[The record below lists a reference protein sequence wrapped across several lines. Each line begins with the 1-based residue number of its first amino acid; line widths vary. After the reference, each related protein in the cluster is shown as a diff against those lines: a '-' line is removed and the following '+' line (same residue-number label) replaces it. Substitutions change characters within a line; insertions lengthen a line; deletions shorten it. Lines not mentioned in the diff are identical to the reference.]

1 MSAIQKDYYSVLGV
15 IDSAEM
21 VVIKAAYKALMMV
34 YHPDRYEG
42 DTDEAIRKTKEIN
55 EAYAVLI
62 DPEKRKQYTQ
72 GQATTKTGFESNQ
85 DTEDNNL
92 NNKDK
97 ELEPGW
103 LIAIELVKGL
113 DDLYQNLNVL
123 SKELA
128 FSFKQKIL
136 ESKRFDEAQLIAEN
150 LESEFIKKFFGTN
163 IDIQNFSR
171 WLLST
176 QQRAAAKEINK
187 LVAQTNE
194 RLNPYHVIETII
206 KKYQLTGYEMPV
218 RTTYQLGDILEDN
231 GIVFYVDTSGHH
243 GLAASRVDLSI
254 KATWHE
260 AKKLTGSHPFDWHLP
275 NRNELKLLYEQRN
288 LVGDFANHHYWSSTE
303 SDSFNAWF
311 HNFYIGNQFSG
322 NKNLTHRVRT
332 VREF

>member
-1 MSAIQKDYYSVLGV
+1 MSATQRDYYSILGV

-42 DTDEAIRKTKEIN
+42 DTEEAIRKTKEIN

-62 DPEKRKQYTQ
+62 DPEKRKQYTHWQ
-72 GQATTKTGFESNQ
+72 STTKTGFESNQ

-92 NNKDK
+92 NIKDK

-136 ESKRFDEAQLIAEN
+136 ESKRFDEVQLIAEN
-150 LESEFIKKFFGTN
+150 LESDYIKKFFGAN
-163 IDIQNFSR
+163 KDIQNFSR

-187 LVAQTNE
+187 LVAQTND
-194 RLNPYHVIETII
+194 RLNSYQTIETII
-206 KKYQLTGYEMPV
+206 KKYQLTGFEMPV
-218 RTTYQLGDILEDN
+218 RTRYKLGDILDDN
-231 GIVFYVDTSGHH
+231 SVVFYVDASSHH
-243 GLAASRVDLSI
+243 GLAASREDLSI

-260 AKKLTGSHPFDWHLP
+260 AKKLTGNHPFDWHLP
-275 NRNELKLLYEQRN
+275 NRDELNLLYEQRD
-288 LVGDFANHHYWSSTE
+288 LVGDFANHLYWSSTE
-303 SDSFNAWF
+303 IDSFNAWF
-311 HNFYIGNQFSG
+311 HNFYIGKQFTG
-322 NKNLTHRVRT
+322 NKNLSHRVRT
-332 VREF
+332 IREF

>member
-1 MSAIQKDYYSVLGV
+1 MSATQKDYYSILGV

-62 DPEKRKQYTQ
+62 DPEKRKQYIHKQSTP
-72 GQATTKTGFESNQ
+72 KNGFESTQ
-85 DTEDNNL
+85 DPEDNSFNYK
-92 NNKDK
+92 NK

-128 FSFKQKIL
+128 LSFKQKIL
-136 ESKRFDEAQLIAEN
+136 ESKRFDDAQLIAEN
-150 LESEFIKKFFGTN
+150 LESEFIKKFFGTHK
-163 IDIQNFSR
+163 DIQNFSR

-187 LVAQTNE
+187 LVAQTND

-206 KKYQLTGYEMPV
+206 NKYQLTGFEMPV
-218 RTTYQLGDILEDN
+218 RTTFKLGDILEDD

-243 GLAASRVDLSI
+243 GLAARREDLSI

-260 AKKLTGSHPFDWHLP
+260 AKKLADNHPFDWHLP
-275 NRNELKLLYEQRN
+275 NRDELKLLYEQRD
-288 LVGDFANHHYWSSTE
+288 LVGDFANHLYWSSTE

-311 HNFYIGNQFSG
+311 HNFYIGNQFTG

-332 VREF
+332 VRKF